1 MNWGEWIGLEVE
13 PEADELISAVL
24 TAHKTA
30 ALENENVS
38 SVALSLAASVKT
50 AFPQSVAAALQTL
63 GGPVHGPT
71 KEARELIYAWSAED
85 VQEALNDGHRLPGW
99 GNSFHRDQVDPAWH
113 DVDKMLRENYEEH
126 AARLDNITELIS
138 EVKGKVLFPNAAA
151 YTAVTAH
158 IIGLPLGLEIML
170 LIIGRLPAW
179 AAQYMSQQNR

>member
-1 MNWGEWIGLEVE
+1 MNWGEWIGLDVE
-13 PEADELISAVL
+13 SEADELISAVL
-24 TAHKTA
+24 KAHKTA

-38 SVALSLAASVKT
+38 SVALSLAASVQT

-71 KEARELIYAWSAED
+71 KEAREMIYGWKAED
-85 VQEALNDGHRLPGW
+85 MFEALNDGQRLPGW
-99 GNSFHRDQVDPAWH
+99 GNAFHKEAIDPAWNE
-113 DVDKMLRENYEEH
+113 VDALLRSNYEEH

-138 EVKGKVLFPNAAA
+138 EVRSRKLFPNAAA

-170 LIIGRLPAW
+170 LILGRLPAW
-179 AAQYMSQQNR
+179 AMQFMSQNAR

>member
-1 MNWGEWIGLEVE
+1 MNWGQWIGLEVK
-13 PEADELISAVL
+13 PEDDKLISAVL
-24 TAHKTA
+24 LAHRTA

-50 AFPQSVAAALQTL
+50 PFPQSVAAALLTL

-71 KEARELIYAWSAED
+71 AECREMIYGWKAED
-85 VQEALNDGHRLPGW
+85 MFEALNDGQRLPGW
-99 GNSFHRDQVDPAWH
+99 GNAFWKAETDPAWKE
-113 DVDKMLRENYEEH
+113 VEELLRESYPEH

-138 EVKGKVLFPNAAA
+138 EVRGKKLFPNAAA

-170 LIIGRLPAW
+170 LILGRLPAW
-179 AAQYMSQQNR
+179 AMQFMSQQNR